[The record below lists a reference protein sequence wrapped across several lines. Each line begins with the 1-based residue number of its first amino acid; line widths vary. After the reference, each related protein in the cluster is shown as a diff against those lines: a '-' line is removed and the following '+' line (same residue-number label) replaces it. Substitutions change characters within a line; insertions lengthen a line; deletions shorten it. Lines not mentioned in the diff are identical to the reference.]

1 MYYNDIISRKYEV
14 HVLIRTYEKSSRMK
28 EKLHWKTFAR
38 ENMSSRATAM
48 TFFYMFHSSN
58 RTSTK
63 SDDDIKYTL
72 TL

>member
-1 MYYNDIISRKYEV
+1 MYYNDIISRKYEI

-48 TFFYMFHSSN
+48 TFFICTIALAVHPQS
-58 RTSTK
+58 
-63 SDDDIKYTL
+63 L
-72 TL
+72 TTI